1 MENLIN
7 EIVLTTFFFLQ
18 YITNASFTATSNPV
32 ILNIFLPLVNI
43 INESKKNHW
52 HVHTGNLLLAECGRV
67 KIADLGVCNEF
78 MGEDAS
84 MNNGA
89 VGTPAFR
96 SPETLLT
103 GQVNYMSIV

>member
-1 MENLIN
+1 M
-7 EIVLTTFFFLQ
+7 
-18 YITNASFTATSNPV
+18 
-32 ILNIFLPLVNI
+32 
-43 INESKKNHW
+43 
-52 HVHTGNLLLAECGRV
+52 GECGRV

-89 VGTPAFR
+89 IAGTPAFR

-103 GQVNYMSIV
+103 GQVHILLSE